1 MINFRTSAIAAAVLS
16 SVVFAM
22 PTSSQAM
29 PQAAPVKIVKATNG
43 NLVQVR
49 RYYHRRHNYRRY
61 RHYGHNYRRYRHY
74 GHYRHRYNR
83 RHYYANNYYYPNY
96 YRSSYYCGGYY
107 GGYYGN
113 CGYPYY
119 RRYGFGI
126 PFITL
131 GFGFG
136 FGGHHHGYR
145 HW

>member
-29 PQAAPVKIVKATNG
+29 PQAAPVKIVEATNG
-43 NLVQVR
+43 NFVEVR
-49 RYYHRRHNYRRY
+49 RYRR
-61 RHYGHNYRRYRHY
+61 YGHNYRRYRHY
-74 GHYRHRYNR
+74 GRYRHRYNR

-96 YRSSYYCGGYY
+96 YRYSSYYCNGYY

-119 RRYGFGI
+119 GGFGGGI

-136 FGGHHHGYR
+136 FGGHHGHR